1 MKIEKEKGKIN
12 QRKNKIL
19 VVFDLENI
27 ITLPKS
33 DVGSIF
39 YQRKLSMYNLTASQ
53 QTEYVDRSVAF
64 RKIPTPIF
72 YKRYSNFFRK

>member
-39 YQRKLSMYNLTASQ
+39 YQRKLSMYNLTTS
-53 QTEYVDRSVAF
+53 
-64 RKIPTPIF
+64 
-72 YKRYSNFFRK
+72 